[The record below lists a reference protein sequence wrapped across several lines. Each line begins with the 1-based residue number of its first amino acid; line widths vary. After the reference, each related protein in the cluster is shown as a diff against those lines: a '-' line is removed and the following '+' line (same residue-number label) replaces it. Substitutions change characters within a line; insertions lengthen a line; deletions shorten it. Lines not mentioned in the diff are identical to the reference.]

1 LTANASRLSP
11 NVDLERLAGMF
22 SLSSDSIR
30 LLFDGWSHKLQP

>member
-1 LTANASRLSP
+1 VSASRLSP

-30 LLFDGWSHKLQP
+30 LLFDA